1 MPVSLNTNIAATSA
15 VYDLGV
21 SSKNYKRSLD
31 RLSSGSRINTSFDD
45 AGGLAV
51 SMKMNA
57 SIRRTDATIANV
69 NNAISFL
76 QTQDG
81 ALAVADKL
89 LNRMS
94 ELTSMAMDVTKST
107 SDKSLYQT
115 ELEGLQGQLYNMLD
129 EEFNGVKLF
138 NTGTTV
144 NVISGN
150 NILSTTPTKSVVTS
164 QNGEQSVGIT
174 QSDLH
179 AISFDV
185 GNPEFDPAF
194 DTVWMR
200 FDSAA
205 DIDQSMDIV
214 KKAMDK
220 LSVIRSQN
228 GAEQVSLAL
237 AVSVLQENK
246 TTAQVAYG
254 RIQDVDIAEE
264 SASLARQSIRYDAS
278 TAMVSQANQG
288 HQTLLRLLG

>member
-94 ELTSMAMDVTKST
+94 ELTSLALDVTKST
-107 SDKSLYQT
+107 SDISLYQT
-115 ELEGLQGQLYNMLD
+115 ELEGLQGQLYGMLD
-129 EEFNGVKLF
+129 EEFNDQKIFNSAPKLPL
-138 NTGTTV
+138 GGIVTV
-144 NVISGN
+144 SFTSS
-150 NILSTTPTKSVVTS
+150 LSVVS
-164 QNGEQSVGIT
+164 SEDGKQAVDIN
-174 QSDLH
+174 QSDLSAVSYTVGGTPDH
-179 AISFDV
+179 LPADV
-185 GNPEFDPAF
+185 QMKF
-194 DTVWMR
+194 DTTANIKNSL
-200 FDSAA
+200 DLAKNA
-205 DIDQSMDIV
+205 IDML
-214 KKAMDK
+214 A
-220 LSVIRSQN
+220 LLRAHN
-228 GAEQVSLAL
+228 GAQQSQLKFAL
-237 AVSVLQENK
+237 STLGENK
-246 TTAQVAYG
+246 TNLQLADG
-254 RIQDVDIAEE
+254 RVQDVDVASE
-264 SASLARQSIRYDAS
+264 SAKLASQSIRYEAS
-278 TAMVSQANQG
+278 KAMVAQANQG
-288 HQTLLRLLG
+288 HQVLLRLLG

>member
-1 MPVSLNTNIAATSA
+1 MPVSINTNTAATSA

-21 SSKNYKRSLD
+21 SGKNLKRSLD

-51 SMKMNA
+51 SMKLSA

-94 ELTSMAMDVTKST
+94 ELTSMAMDVTKSP
-107 SDKSLYQT
+107 DDIDLYQT
-115 ELEGLQGQLYNMLD
+115 ELEGLQTQLYSMLD
-129 EEFNGVKLF
+129 EEFNGIKLF
-138 NTGTTV
+138 DTGTTL

-150 NILSTTPTKSVVTS
+150 NTLSLSPTKTVVTS
-164 QNGEQSVGIT
+164 ENGDQFVGIT

-179 AISFDV
+179 AISFDI
-185 GNPEFDPAF
+185 GNPTFDPNF
-194 DTVWMR
+194 HTIWMR
-200 FDSAA
+200 FDSKAY
-205 DIDQSMDIV
+205 INQSMDIV

-228 GAEQVSLAL
+228 GAEQARLAL
-237 AVSVLQENK
+237 TVSVLQENK
-246 TTAQVAYG
+246 TTAQVAQG

-264 SASLARQSIRYDAS
+264 STKLASQSIRYNAS

-288 HQTLLRLLG
+288 HQVLLRLLG

>member
-1 MPVSLNTNIAATSA
+1 MSVSLNTNMAATSA

-21 SSKNYKRSLD
+21 SGKNLKRSLD

-51 SMKMNA
+51 SMKLSA
-57 SIRRTDATIANV
+57 SIRRTDATISNV

-107 SDKSLYQT
+107 SDISLYQT
-115 ELEGLQGQLYNMLD
+115 ELEGLQTQLYSMLD
-129 EEFNGVKLF
+129 EEFNGIKLF
-138 NTGTTV
+138 DTGTTL

-150 NILSTTPTKSVVTS
+150 NTLSLSPTKTVVTS
-164 QNGEQSVGIT
+164 ENGDQFVGIT

-179 AISFDV
+179 AISFDI
-185 GNPEFDPAF
+185 GNPAF
-194 DTVWMR
+194 DPNFHTIWMR
-200 FDSAA
+200 FDSKAY
-205 DIDQSMDIV
+205 INQSMDIV
-214 KKAMDK
+214 KKAIDK

-228 GAEQVSLAL
+228 GAEQARLAL
-237 AVSVLQENK
+237 TVSVLQENK
-246 TTAQVAYG
+246 TTSQVAIG

-264 SASLARQSIRYDAS
+264 STKLASQSIRYNAS

-288 HQTLLRLLG
+288 HQVLLRLLG

>member
-21 SSKNYKRSLD
+21 SSKNLKRSLD

-94 ELTSMAMDVTKST
+94 ELTSMAMDVTKSP
-107 SDKSLYQT
+107 DDLGLYNT
-115 ELEGLQGQLYNMLD
+115 ELGELQAQLYAMLD

-138 NTGTTV
+138 DPGATPATNSLLTNKTDV
-144 NVISGN
+144 A
-150 NILSTTPTKSVVTS
+150 PTKTVLVSEDGT
-164 QNGEQSVGIT
+164 QTIGIT
-174 QSDLH
+174 QSDLDS
-179 AISFDV
+179 ISRIV
-185 GNPEFDPAF
+185 GYFSGQAG
-194 DTVWMR
+194 
-200 FDSAA
+200 
-205 DIDQSMDIV
+205 SMDLSSNASALLALDRVDWSI
-214 KKAMDK
+214 KKLAE
-220 LSVIRSQN
+220 LRAHN
-228 GAEQVSLAL
+228 GAQQQQLSTA
-237 AVSVLQENK
+237 ASVLTENK
-246 TTAQVAYG
+246 SNMQVAQV
-254 RIQDVDIAEE
+254 RIQDVDVASE
-264 SASLARQSIRYDAS
+264 STKLASHSIKNSTGEAMLAL
-278 TAMVSQANQG
+278 ANQG
-288 HQTLLRLLG
+288 NQVLLRLLG